1 MPGIDPEAGLEKAI
15 TFFERA
21 EEIAATDNFDYAIDM
36 YLEGLHRAPDAL
48 EDGHIPL
55 RRIALI
61 RQGKGGKKP
70 SVIAKMKCR
79 GGKTPLDEML
89 NAEYLLAKDP
99 DHLPYAEAM
108 LKACVAGGYRRT
120 ADWIAQ
126 LVFDAN
132 RAGAKPSLATYLL
145 LKDSY
150 KTLEMFT
157 KAVEACRCAID
168 LRPGDDAL
176 ADEFTALSAQM
187 TVKKGKY
194 GREGDFRQSIRDRK
208 RQEVLHS
215 QESLVKSAEFR
226 AKAVQ
231 EARGVVEK
239 NPESPANILKLA
251 EVLFDLRTDEG
262 NEEAFKILQEA
273 LDRTKDFV
281 FKRREGELRIK
292 ELKHAVQTAKAAA
305 QAGPENEEL
314 KNKLTESLERFAE
327 AELQHYRLC
336 VANYPTDL
344 RMKYEYG
351 LRLLINKEYDKAIPL
366 LQQAQRDPQCK
377 LAALDKTGFCFFL
390 KGWFA
395 DAIDIFKQALQTCE
409 VQDSDIAKE
418 LRYNLARSYEENKQ
432 ADKALEV
439 YRKLAQLDFNYRDV
453 SHRVEKLRKTG
464 QQPTS
469 Q

>member
-1 MPGIDPEAGLEKAI
+1 MPDADTEAGLEKAI

-70 SVIAKMKCR
+70 SIIAKMKRR
-79 GGKTPLDEML
+79 GGKTLLDEML

-157 KAVEACRCAID
+157 KAVEACRCAIE
-168 LRPGDDAL
+168 LRPDDDAL

-187 TVKKGKY
+187 TVEKGKY

-231 EARGVVEK
+231 EARGAVEK

-251 EVLFDLRTDEG
+251 EALFDLRTDEG
-262 NEEAFKILQEA
+262 NEEAFKILHEA

-292 ELKHAVQTAKAAA
+292 ELKRAVQAAKTAA
-305 QAGPENEEL
+305 QAEPENEEL

-366 LQQAQRDPQCK
+366 LQEAQRDPQCK

-409 VQDSDIAKE
+409 VRDSDIAKE

-453 SHRVEKLRKTG
+453 SQRVEKLRKTG